1 MKTVKEWMATFEGLN
16 SLDAAR
22 VIFEHMRCQT
32 IDRLQSEREQDIA
45 NALDAFARLVVKR
58 AFFGV

>member
-22 VIFEHMRCQT
+22 VIFEHMRRQT
-32 IDRLQSEREQDIA
+32 VDRLQSEREQDIA

-58 AFFGV
+58 AFGV

>member
-1 MKTVKEWMATFEGLN
+1 MKTVKEWMATFDGLN

-22 VIFEHMRCQT
+22 AVFGHMRCQT

-58 AFFGV
+58 AFGV